1 VNQMATPFS
10 VMTWNVENLF
20 PPGSFVSPS
29 SRIPVTEEQFDA
41 KLRFLTD
48 FVAGLDQ
55 KPDVI
60 ALQEIGGQNNN
71 DLRSIEAL
79 QGRLGGAYPHRQIAR
94 FPEGRPITVAFLS
107 RLELKHAD
115 DNILRFPPGPLA
127 SVPDFDGRSVSEM
140 GRRALKVEVEPQ
152 AGIRI
157 RLVAVHLKSKLLTFP
172 REGGGTSF
180 VPRNEDERAFGSGIA
195 LMRRAAEAVTVRSFI
210 NGEIETSAAPHTII
224 LGDFNDEPLAAT
236 SQIFCGPADSDVKS
250 TDQGDPVRLYNL
262 VDSIPLRGI
271 DKKDFL
277 VATERFSRIH
287 EGRGELIDHIL
298 VSKGLLL
305 GTVDFIVKEVRSFVN
320 LIAGQS
326 VTNNP
331 NERATSVAPDHA
343 PVLAR
348 FEL

>member
-1 VNQMATPFS
+1 MATPFS

-20 PPGSFVSPS
+20 PPGSFVSPT
-29 SRIPVTEEQFDA
+29 SRTPVTEAQFDG

-48 FVAGLDQ
+48 FIKGLDK
-55 KPDVI
+55 KPDII
-60 ALQEIGGQNNN
+60 ALQEIGGQNNA
-71 DLRSIEAL
+71 DHRSIDAL
-79 QGRLGGAYPHRQIAR
+79 QGRLDGAYPHRQIAS
-94 FPEGRPITVAFLS
+94 FPEDRRITVAFLS
-107 RLELKHAD
+107 RLDLKRTD
-115 DNILRFPPGPLA
+115 DEILKFPAGPLA
-127 SVPDFDGRSVSEM
+127 SVPDFGGKSIEKM

-152 AGIRI
+152 DGIII

-180 VPRNEDERAFGSGIA
+180 EPRNENERAFGAGIA

-210 NGEIETSAAPHTII
+210 NGEIDVSPAVHTIV

-250 TDQGDPVRLYNL
+250 TDKGDPVRLFNL
-262 VDSIPLRGI
+262 VDSIPLRGTN
-271 DKKDFL
+271 KKDFL
-277 VATERFSRIH
+277 AESERFSRIN

-305 GTVDFIVKEVRSFVN
+305 RGADFIVKEVRSFVN

-331 NERATSVAPDHA
+331 NERATSIAPDHA

>member
-1 VNQMATPFS
+1 MATQFS

-29 SRIPVTEEQFDA
+29 SQSPVTEEHFNA
-41 KLRFLTD
+41 KVKFIVD
-48 FVAGLDQ
+48 FITSLDQ

-60 ALQEIGGQNNN
+60 AFQEIGGQNNA

-79 QGRLGGAYPHRQIAR
+79 QGGLSGAYPHRAIAR
-94 FPEGRPITVAFLS
+94 FVDRPITVAFLS
-107 RLELKHAD
+107 KLELKHPD
-115 DNILRFPPGPLA
+115 DEILKFPAGPLA
-127 SVPDFDGRSVSEM
+127 SVPDFGGRSIENM

-152 AGIRI
+152 AGITI

-180 VPRNEDERAFGSGIA
+180 EPRNENERAFGAGIA

-210 NGEIETSAAPHTII
+210 NGKMDDSPAVHTIV

-250 TDQGDPVRLYNL
+250 PDQGDPARLYNL
-262 VDSIPLRGI
+262 VDSIPLRGTN
-271 DKKDFL
+271 KKDFL
-277 VATERFSRIH
+277 AETERFSRIH
-287 EGRGELIDHIL
+287 EGRGELIDHIM
-298 VSKGLLL
+298 VNKGLLL
-305 GTVDFIVKEVRSFVN
+305 GGADFIVKEVRSFVN

>member
-1 VNQMATPFS
+1 
-10 VMTWNVENLF
+10 VENLF
-20 PPGSFVSPS
+20 PPGSFVSS
-29 SRIPVTEEQFDA
+29 TSRTPVTEAQFDG
-41 KLRFLTD
+41 KLRFLAD
-48 FVAGLDQ
+48 FITGLDK

-60 ALQEIGGQNNN
+60 ALQEIGGQNNA
-71 DLRSIEAL
+71 DLRSIDAL
-79 QGRLGGAYPHRQIAR
+79 QARLDGAYPHRQIAR
-94 FPEGRPITVAFLS
+94 FPEDRRITVAFLS
-107 RLELKHAD
+107 RLELKRPD
-115 DNILRFPPGPLA
+115 DEILKFPAGPLA
-127 SVPDFDGRSVSEM
+127 SVPDFGGRSIDKM

-152 AGIRI
+152 AGIII

-180 VPRNEDERAFGSGIA
+180 EPRNENERAFGAGIA

-210 NGEIETSAAPHTII
+210 NGETDASPAVGTIV

-236 SQIFCGPADSDVKS
+236 SQIFCGAADSDVKS
-250 TDQGDPVRLYNL
+250 TDRGDPVRLHNL
-262 VDSIPLRGI
+262 VDSVPLRGI
-271 DKKDFL
+271 NKKDFL
-277 VATERFSRIH
+277 TETERFSRIH

-305 GTVDFIVKEVRSFVN
+305 RDADFAVKEVRSFVS
-320 LIAGQS
+320 LIVGQS

-331 NERATSVAPDHA
+331 NERATSIAPDHA

>member
-1 VNQMATPFS
+1 MATQFS

-20 PPGSFVSPS
+20 PPGSLVSPS
-29 SRIPVTEEQFDA
+29 SRSPVTEEHFNA
-41 KLRFLTD
+41 KIKFIVD
-48 FVAGLDQ
+48 FITSFDQ

-60 ALQEIGGQNNN
+60 ALQEIGGQNNA

-79 QGRLGGAYPHRQIAR
+79 QGGLSGAYPHHAIAR
-94 FPEGRPITVAFLS
+94 FVDRPITVAFLS
-107 RLELKHAD
+107 KLELKHPD
-115 DNILRFPPGPLA
+115 DEILKFPAGPLA
-127 SVPDFDGRSVSEM
+127 SVPDFGGRSIENM

-152 AGIRI
+152 AGITI

-172 REGGGTSF
+172 REGGGSSF
-180 VPRNEDERAFGSGIA
+180 EPRDENERALGAGIA
-195 LMRRAAEAVTVRSFI
+195 LMRRAAEAVTVRGFV
-210 NGEIETSAAPHTII
+210 NRAMETSPAVHTIV

-250 TDQGDPVRLYNL
+250 ADQGDPVRLYNL
-262 VDSIPLRGI
+262 VNSIPLRGTN
-271 DKKDFL
+271 KKDFL
-277 VATERFSRIH
+277 AATERFSRVH
-287 EGRGELIDHIL
+287 EGRGELIDHIM

-305 GTVDFIVKEVRSFVN
+305 SGADFIVKEVRSFVN
-320 LIAGQS
+320 LIAGQN